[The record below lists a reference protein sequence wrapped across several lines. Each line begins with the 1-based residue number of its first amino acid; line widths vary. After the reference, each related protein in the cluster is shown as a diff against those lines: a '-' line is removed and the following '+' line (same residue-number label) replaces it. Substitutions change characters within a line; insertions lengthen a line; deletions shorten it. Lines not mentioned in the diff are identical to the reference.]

1 MSGLKLF
8 INSLDVEFVLI
19 HAGTFLMG
27 SPENEVGRKS
37 DETQHKV
44 TISKSF
50 FMSRTPVTQGQWN
63 RLKSTPW
70 HGPSL
75 APRGERCP
83 ATWVTWEDC
92 MEFSRELTEKEG
104 RIYRLPTEAEWEYA
118 CRAGTTTR
126 FSSGDCGTELEKYAW
141 LSSNRDFVYKNL
153 MRFGNVGQK
162 LSNPFRLYDMH
173 GNILEWCLDHYG
185 EYPTEHQIDPCGPDN
200 PESGKVARGGAAGG
214 EPDDARSARRYQ
226 LHRRAQSCNVGFRL
240 VLEL

>member
-8 INSLDVEFVLI
+8 TNSLDMEFVLI
-19 HAGTFLMG
+19 YAGTFLMG
-27 SPENEVGRKS
+27 SPEHEVDRRS

-75 APRGERCP
+75 APRGERCA

-92 MEFSRELTEKEG
+92 VDFSRELSEKEG
-104 RIYRLPTEAEWEYA
+104 RTYRLPTEAEWEYA

-126 FSSGDCGTELEKYAW
+126 FSSGECEIQLEKYAW
-141 LSSNRDFVYKNL
+141 LNSNQESAGEDPGK
-153 MRFGNVGQK
+153 FGNVGRK
-162 LSNPFRLYDMH
+162 LPNQFRLYDMH
-173 GNILEWCLDHYG
+173 GHVLEWCLDNYS
-185 EYPTEHQIDPCGPDN
+185 EYSTEPQVDPTGPNKPDV
-200 PESGKVARGGAAGG
+200 GKVARGGSERTG
-214 EPDDARSARRYQ
+214 PDWARSASRCP
-226 LHRRAQSCNVGFRL
+226 LHRRAQYCNVGFRL